1 MKEYTLSDQDLWK
14 EFTFW
19 RSIGRPDIAF
29 TYLRSYNT
37 NKLAW
42 MILLAGIIDRVYRH
56 EVVDGDIIRH
66 DTKNISFEWNREL
79 ASAFEC

>member
-1 MKEYTLSDQDLWK
+1 
-14 EFTFW
+14 
-19 RSIGRPDIAF
+19 
-29 TYLRSYNT
+29 
-37 NKLAW
+37 
-42 MILLAGIIDRVYRH
+42 VYRH